1 MSANLC
7 YYFDM
12 LDPEKLTQ
20 KSQEAL
26 AIAQETARENSNSQ
40 IDPLHILYALITQEG
55 IVTESLKKY
64 TNLPDLIRETKKEI
78 DLLPKIASPS
88 TIYLS
93 QDAAQVIIKAQQ
105 ISQEF
110 KDEYISR
117 EHIILALTQTS
128 NKANSLLEKY
138 NIKYQTLKEEIMNI
152 RGSQTA
158 SNPNPENT
166 YNVLEKYTTNLTSL
180 AREGKLDPVIGRDQ
194 EIRRVMQ
201 ILSRRRK
208 NNPVLVGD
216 PGVGKTAIAEGLAQR
231 IVTSDVPDSL
241 KGKELINLDIGTLL
255 AGAKY
260 RGEFEERLKAL
271 LTEIEKNPDKY
282 ILFIDELHT
291 IVGAGGAEG
300 AVDAS
305 NMLKPALARGTLRAI
320 GATTLN
326 EYRQYIEKDAALE
339 RRFQPVYIEEP
350 TLEDTISIL
359 RGLKEK
365 YEAYHGIEI
374 SDDAI
379 VAAATLSDRYIS
391 DRFLPDKAIDLID
404 EAASSLKM
412 QSESLPPVI
421 DDLKRRITQLEIEL
435 QAIKKDK
442 SEKANQR
449 REEIKKELENTRE
462 KERDL
467 RSKWES
473 QKEIIDQIHQKR
485 AQLDELNQQLQVSQ
499 RELDLNKA
507 AEIQYGKIPQ
517 IQKELNDLI
526 NKWSKIPD
534 EDKLISE
541 SVNEEDIAAI
551 ISRWTGIPVSRLISS
566 ESQKLVNLEKE
577 IHKRLVNQEEAV
589 REVSGAIRRSR
600 AGIKEKG
607 KPIGSFLFVGPT
619 GVGKTELAKA
629 LAQVLF
635 NDENAMIRLDMSE
648 YMEQHSVARLIGSP
662 PGYIGYEEGGQLTE
676 AIRRKPYSV
685 ILIDEIEKA
694 HPQVLNILLQVM
706 DDGRLTDGK
715 GRTVD
720 FKNSIIIMTSNLASD
735 IIKEF
740 AGKNK
745 AEKMEKD
752 VRQVID
758 SYFKPEFINR
768 LDNIVIFK
776 SLSKKEIQK
785 IVDLQIDQVEERLK
799 EQEIKI
805 EISPE
810 AREFLAEK
818 GYDPAFGARPLKR
831 LIQNQILDPLAMMII
846 DNKIKKGQKVKVDK
860 KDTQLIISSAES

>member
-1 MSANLC
+1 MKLFANLC

-26 AIAQETARENSNSQ
+26 AIAQEIAKENSNSQ
-40 IDPLHILYALITQEG
+40 IDPLHILYALVTKEG
-55 IVTESLKKY
+55 IVAESLKKHAD
-64 TNLPDLIRETKKEI
+64 LPKLIRETKKEI
-78 DLLPKIASPS
+78 DLLPKITSPS
-88 TIYLS
+88 TVHLS
-93 QDAAQVIIKAQQ
+93 QDTAQVIIKAQQ

-117 EHIILALTQTS
+117 EHIILALTQTN

-138 NIKYQTLKEEIMNI
+138 NVKYQTLKEEIMNI

-158 SNPNPENT
+158 SNPDPENT

-180 AREGKLDPVIGRDQ
+180 AKEGKLDPVIGRDQ

-231 IVTSDVPDSL
+231 IITSDVPNSL
-241 KGKELINLDIGTLL
+241 KGKELVNLDIGTLL

-339 RRFQPVYIEEP
+339 RRFQPVYVEEP

-365 YEAYHGIEI
+365 YEAHHGIEI

-379 VAAATLSDRYIS
+379 IAAATLSDRYIS

-412 QSESLPPVI
+412 QSESMPPVI
-421 DDLKRRITQLEIEL
+421 DDLKRKITQLEIEL

-442 SEKANQR
+442 SEKADHR
-449 REEIKKELENTRE
+449 RGEIKKELENTKE

-467 RSKWES
+467 RSNWES
-473 QKEIIDQIHQKR
+473 QKEIIDQIHEKR

-517 IQKELNDLI
+517 TQKDLNNLI

-541 SVNEEDIAAI
+541 SVSEEDIAAI

-589 REVSGAIRRSR
+589 KEVSGAIRRGR

-607 KPIGSFLFVGPT
+607 RPIGSFLFVGPT

-635 NDENAMIRLDMSE
+635 DDEDAMIRLDMSE

-662 PGYIGYEEGGQLTE
+662 PGYVGYEEGGQLTE
-676 AIRRKPYSV
+676 AIRRKPYAV

-720 FKNSIIIMTSNLASD
+720 FKNSVIIMTSNLASD
-735 IIKEF
+735 IIKEY

-745 AEKMEKD
+745 TEKMEKD

-785 IVDLQIDQVEERLK
+785 IVDLQIDQVEDRLK

-805 EISPE
+805 EISPK

-846 DNKIKKGQKVKVDK
+846 DNKIKEGKKVKVDK
-860 KDTQLIISSAES
+860 KGKQLIIS

>member
-1 MSANLC
+1 
-7 YYFDM
+7 M

-26 AIAQETARENSNSQ
+26 VIAQELARENNNSQ
-40 IDPLHILYALITQEG
+40 IDPLHILHALLTQEG
-55 IVTESLKKY
+55 IVSESLKKLI
-64 TNLPDLIRETKKEI
+64 NLPELILETRREI
-78 DLLPKIASPS
+78 DSLPKITSPS
-88 TIYLS
+88 ATYLS
-93 QDAAQVIIKAQQ
+93 QDTAQVMDKAKH
-105 ISQEF
+105 ISQEL
-110 KDEYISR
+110 KDEFISR
-117 EHIILALTQTS
+117 EHLILALTQIDG
-128 NKANSLLEKY
+128 KVKSLLEKY
-138 NIKYQTLKEEIMNI
+138 NVNYQKLKEEIMNI
-152 RGSQTA
+152 RGSQSA
-158 SNPNPENT
+158 SNPDPENT

-180 AREGKLDPVIGRDQ
+180 AKEGKLDPVIGRDQ

-231 IVTSDVPDSL
+231 IVASDVPDSL
-241 KGKELINLDIGTLL
+241 KGKELVNLDIGTLL

-271 LTEIEKNPDKY
+271 LTEVEKNPDKY

-305 NMLKPALARGTLRAI
+305 NMLKPALARGSLRAI

-365 YEAYHGIEI
+365 YEAHHGVEI

-379 VAAATLSDRYIS
+379 IAAATLSDRYIS

-412 QSESLPPVI
+412 QSESMPPNI
-421 DDLKRRITQLEIEL
+421 DDLKRKITQLEIEF
-435 QAIKKDK
+435 QAIRKDK
-442 SEKANQR
+442 SEKAKLR
-449 REEIKKELENTRE
+449 REEINRELENTKE

-473 QKEIIDQIHQKR
+473 QKAIIDQIHEKR
-485 AQLDELNQQLQVSQ
+485 AQLDELNQQLQVTQ

-517 IQKELNDLI
+517 TQKELDSLI

-534 EDKLISE
+534 ENKLISE
-541 SVNEEDIAAI
+541 SVDEEDIAII

-566 ESQKLVNLEKE
+566 ESQKLINLEKE

-589 REVSGAIRRSR
+589 REVSGAIRRAR

-607 KPIGSFLFVGPT
+607 RPIGSFLFVGPT

-635 NDENAMIRLDMSE
+635 DDEDAMIRLDMSE

-662 PGYIGYEEGGQLTE
+662 PGYVGFEEGGQLTE
-676 AIRRKPYSV
+676 AIRRKPYAV

-720 FKNSIIIMTSNLASD
+720 FKNSVIIMTSNLAGD
-735 IIKEF
+735 IIKDY
-740 AGKNK
+740 AGKEK
-745 AEKMEKD
+745 TEKMEKE

-758 SYFKPEFINR
+758 NYFKPEFINR
-768 LDNIVIFK
+768 LDNIVVFK
-776 SLSKKEIQK
+776 SLSQKEIQK

-805 EISPE
+805 EISPK

-846 DNKIKKGQKVKVDK
+846 DNKIKEGQIVKVDK
-860 KDTQLIISSAES
+860 KGNLLTIV

>member
-1 MSANLC
+1 
-7 YYFDM
+7 M

-26 AIAQETARENSNSQ
+26 VIAQELARENNNSQ
-40 IDPLHILYALITQEG
+40 IDPLHILYALITKEG
-55 IVTESLKKY
+55 IVSESLKK
-64 TNLPDLIRETKKEI
+64 LIDLSKLILETKKEI
-78 DLLPKIASPS
+78 DSLPKITSQS

-93 QDAAQVIIKAQQ
+93 QDTAQVIDKAKH

-110 KDEYISR
+110 EDEFISR
-117 EHIILALTQTS
+117 EHLILALTQ
-128 NKANSLLEKY
+128 ANGRVKLLLEKH
-138 NIKYQTLKEEIMNI
+138 NINYQKLKEEIMNI
-152 RGSQTA
+152 RGSQSA

-180 AREGKLDPVIGRDQ
+180 AKEGKLDPVIGRDQ

-231 IVTSDVPDSL
+231 IVASDVPDSL
-241 KGKELINLDIGTLL
+241 KGKELVNLDIGTLL

-271 LTEIEKNPDKY
+271 LTEVEKNPDKY

-305 NMLKPALARGTLRAI
+305 NMLKPALARGSLRAI

-365 YEAYHGIEI
+365 YEAHHGVEI

-379 VAAATLSDRYIS
+379 IAAATLSDRYIS

-412 QSESLPPVI
+412 QSESMPPTI
-421 DDLKRRITQLEIEL
+421 DDLKRKITQLEIEL
-435 QAIKKDK
+435 QAIRKDK
-442 SEKANQR
+442 SEKAKHR
-449 REEIKKELENTRE
+449 REEINRELENTRE

-473 QKEIIDQIHQKR
+473 QKAIIDLIHEKR
-485 AQLDELNQQLQVSQ
+485 AKLDELNQQFQVTQ

-517 IQKELNDLI
+517 TQKELDNLI

-534 EDKLISE
+534 ENKLISE
-541 SVNEEDIAAI
+541 SVDEEDIAII

-566 ESQKLVNLEKE
+566 ESQKLINLEKE

-589 REVSGAIRRSR
+589 REVSGAIRRAR

-635 NDENAMIRLDMSE
+635 DDEDAMIRLDMSE

-662 PGYIGYEEGGQLTE
+662 PGYVGFEEGGQLTE
-676 AIRRKPYSV
+676 AIRRKPYAV
-685 ILIDEIEKA
+685 ILVDEIEKA

-720 FKNSIIIMTSNLASD
+720 FKNSVIIMTSNIASD
-735 IIKEF
+735 IIKEY
-740 AGKNK
+740 AGKEK
-745 AEKMEKD
+745 TEKMEKE
-752 VRQVID
+752 VRRVID

-776 SLSKKEIQK
+776 SLSQKEIQK

-805 EISPE
+805 EISPK

-846 DNKIKKGQKVKVDK
+846 DNKIKEGQIVKVDK
-860 KDTQLIISSAES
+860 KGSLLTFL